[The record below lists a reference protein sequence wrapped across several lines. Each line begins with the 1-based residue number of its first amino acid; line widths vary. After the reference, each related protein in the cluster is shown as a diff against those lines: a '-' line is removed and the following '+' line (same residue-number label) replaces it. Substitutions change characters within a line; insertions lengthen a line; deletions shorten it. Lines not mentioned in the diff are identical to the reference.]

1 MARTR
6 REIVQSVLAVTAMA
20 AAVHAKPSFAAGL
33 SGSTWCMSRRPH
45 FDRVMSAWAVKR
57 FVDKDAKFVFAATIE
72 EAPQGTT
79 PIGFKT
85 GEFSMHDERG
95 TCFHKVTTKFG
106 LLSDPALA
114 VLDRMCT
121 QGIQWFLH
129 GKPVDM
135 NDRYARWAMGILG
148 VADSMSG
155 DAHRNNRSDQDLL
168 DRSFPMYDVL
178 YDQIGFELK
187 QGSKPKPG
195 GH

>member
-1 MARTR
+1 MAQTR
-6 REIVQSVLAVTAMA
+6 RKIVQSALAIATIALSAKTANAAAMA
-20 AAVHAKPSFAAGL
+20 
-33 SGSTWCMSRRPH
+33 SGKTWCVSRRPH
-45 FDRVMSAWAVKR
+45 FDRVMSAWAIKR

-72 EAPQGTT
+72 ESPKDAT
-79 PIGFKT
+79 PVGFKT
-85 GEFSMHDERG
+85 GEFSMHDDRG
-95 TCFHKVTTKFG
+95 TCFHKVTTKFE
-106 LLSDPALA
+106 LLRDPAIA

-155 DAHRNNRSDQDLL
+155 DAVRHNRTDQELL

-178 YDQIGFELK
+178 YDQITFELK
-187 QGSKPKPG
+187 KGTGQKN